1 MFIDILDKK
10 RKEILPRLKIFSSSF
25 YLAGGTGLALQL
37 GHRDSVDFDFFTS
50 KKFDNAKLF
59 ETIKSQFANYK
70 ITKIQ
75 DESGALSII
84 LSSKIKISFFY
95 FSNKL
100 IDKKVK
106 TEYFDMASIRD
117 IAAMKTWAIINRAT
131 SKDYIDLYFILKNFK
146 ITQVISDFKVKFPEV
161 DENLALKSL
170 VYFKDVIRERIR
182 FRNGNNISF
191 DEVKKYLTKEVKKL
205 H

>member
-50 KKFDNAKLF
+50 KNFDNAKLF
-59 ETIKSQFANYK
+59 ETIKNQFANYK
-70 ITKIQ
+70 IKKIQ
-75 DESGALSII
+75 DESGTLSII

-106 TEYFDMASIRD
+106 TEYFDIASIRD
-117 IAAMKTWAIINRAT
+117 IAAMKMWAIINRAT

-182 FRNGNNISF
+182 FRNDNNISF

>member
-50 KKFDNAKLF
+50 KSFDNVKLF
-59 ETIKSQFANYK
+59 ETIKNQFESYQVK
-70 ITKIQ
+70 KVQ
-75 DESGALSII
+75 DENGTLSII

-106 TEYFDMASIRD
+106 TEYFDIASIRD
-117 IAAMKTWAIINRAT
+117 IAAIKM
-131 SKDYIDLYFILKNFK
+131 
-146 ITQVISDFKVKFPEV
+146 
-161 DENLALKSL
+161 
-170 VYFKDVIRERIR
+170 
-182 FRNGNNISF
+182 
-191 DEVKKYLTKEVKKL
+191 
-205 H
+205 

>member
-117 IAAMKTWAIINRAT
+117 IAAMKT
-131 SKDYIDLYFILKNFK
+131 
-146 ITQVISDFKVKFPEV
+146 
-161 DENLALKSL
+161 
-170 VYFKDVIRERIR
+170 
-182 FRNGNNISF
+182 
-191 DEVKKYLTKEVKKL
+191 
-205 H
+205 

>member
-37 GHRDSVDFDFFTS
+37 SHRDSVDFDFFTS
-50 KKFDNAKLF
+50 KNFDNAKLF
-59 ETIKSQFANYK
+59 ETIKKQFANYK
-70 ITKIQ
+70 IKKIQ
-75 DESGALSII
+75 DESGTLSII

-106 TEYFDMASIRD
+106 TEYFDIASIRD
-117 IAAMKTWAIINRAT
+117 IAAMKM
-131 SKDYIDLYFILKNFK
+131 
-146 ITQVISDFKVKFPEV
+146 
-161 DENLALKSL
+161 
-170 VYFKDVIRERIR
+170 
-182 FRNGNNISF
+182 
-191 DEVKKYLTKEVKKL
+191 
-205 H
+205 